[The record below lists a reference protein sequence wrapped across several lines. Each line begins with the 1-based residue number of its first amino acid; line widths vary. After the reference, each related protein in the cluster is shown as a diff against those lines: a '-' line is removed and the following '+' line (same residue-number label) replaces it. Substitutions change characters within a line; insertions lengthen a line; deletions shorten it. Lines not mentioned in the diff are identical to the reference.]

1 MWKIM
6 LVEDEALL
14 RKALKKIITQN
25 PDYEI
30 CYEAA
35 NGNAALDYLRD
46 HKVDI
51 MISDIRMP
59 SMNGLKLVEEV
70 YKMGYSLITIILSGY
85 DDFEYARHM
94 LKYEAFSY
102 LLKPVVPEE
111 LLECLSHACE
121 KIRQQESRKSILK
134 SHTFQNFQKQG
145 YAHFTSD
152 IPGSLL
158 NSTRLTVCCIDFE
171 ISPDKEKLVQWQ
183 FDLERSLYPC
193 CCFWLDS
200 YLYLVLDFASPN
212 NDPEEA
218 LIEIQSYFEEQGLE
232 ICIGIGLSAPS
243 IMDVS
248 SSMAQAKAALH
259 FYPQLPLGEV
269 IYYERISNLESGSS
283 SYPLASEK
291 NLLKAVISPAR
302 LSIHSYIQEIQD
314 HLTLQSTELIY
325 QNLTELIF
333 SCKHELSPYKITV
346 DWESLYYAARARLP
360 WQQILSQLEQTLD
373 LFHMHLIENRSSAL
387 TPAMVKARQ
396 YIREHATKPL
406 TLDEVAGY
414 CYLSKSHFCK
424 MFKAEM
430 GSTFKAYLNQIRI
443 ELAKEY
449 LETTTMKNYEIAEA
463 IGFEDPSYFNEL
475 FKKKYGMTPTEY
487 RNMPRE

>member
-30 CYEAA
+30 CHEAA
-35 NGNAALDYLRD
+35 NGYAALDYLQE

-51 MISDIRMP
+51 IISDIRMP
-59 SMNGLKLVEEV
+59 AMNGLDLIEKV
-70 YKMGYSLITIILSGY
+70 YELGYSVKTIVLSGY

-94 LKYEAFSY
+94 LKYDAFSY

-111 LLECLSHACE
+111 LLECLSSACE
-121 KIRQQESRKSILK
+121 KIRQQENKKSILK
-134 SHTFQNFQKQG
+134 SHAFQNFQEHG
-145 YAHFTSD
+145 YAHFTSE

-158 NSTRLTVCCIDFE
+158 NSRRLTVYCIDFE
-171 ISPDKEKLVQWQ
+171 ASPEKEKLIQWQ
-183 FDLERSLYPC
+183 FDLERILYPS

-200 YLYLVLDFASPN
+200 YLYVVLDSASPD
-212 NDPEEA
+212 NDPAES
-218 LIEIQSYFEEQGLE
+218 LIEMQSYFEEQHTE
-232 ICIGIGLSAPS
+232 ICIGVGLSAPS
-243 IMDVS
+243 IMQVS
-248 SSMAQAKAALH
+248 ASMEQAKAALH
-259 FYPQLPLGEV
+259 FYPQLPLGDV
-269 IYYERISNLESGSS
+269 IYYERISKLEAGFT
-283 SYPLASEK
+283 SYPLAAEK
-291 NLLKAVISPAR
+291 NILSAVISPAR
-302 LSIHSYIQEIQD
+302 LSIHPYIQDIQE
-314 HLTLQSTELIY
+314 HLSSQSTELAY

-333 SCKHELSPYKITV
+333 SCKHELTPYKIPA

-360 WQQILSQLEQTLD
+360 WQQILAQLEETLT
-373 LFHMHLIENRSSAL
+373 LFHMHLTENRSSAH

-396 YIREHATKPL
+396 YIREHATEPL
-406 TLDEVAGY
+406 TLDEVAGC

-424 MFKAEM
+424 MFKAES

-449 LETTTMKNYEIAEA
+449 LETTSMKNYEIAAA
-463 IGFEDPSYFNEL
+463 IGFEDASYFNEL

-487 RNMPRE
+487 RNMPR